1 MEPSSERLIRSALH
15 DLANVLA
22 GVRGILD
29 LSADRPLT
37 ARDRERLDAVI
48 DEGTTTLD
56 RSRNLAMG
64 LLPPAEPEPG
74 PEWRG
79 RLLEQ
84 LQPMSVIFRCRFEA
98 SYEGDPQADAW
109 PGELLRAYVQAVT
122 RQVLPYVRG
131 GTLALHFTADAQTW
145 RVRWHPVPIMPEN
158 LLPGGE
164 ERAQDISARWA
175 QRTGEALGAVT
186 ALEDG
191 ALLARLPRP

>member
-37 ARDRERLDAVI
+37 PRDRDRLDAVI

-56 RSRNLAMG
+56 RSRNLAMN
-64 LLPPAEPEPG
+64 LLPAAEPEPG
-74 PEWRG
+74 LEWRS

-84 LQPMSVIFRCRFEA
+84 LQPMSVIFLCRFEA
-98 SYEGDPQADAW
+98 TYEGDPQADAW
-109 PGELLRAYVQAVT
+109 PGELLRGYVQAVT

-131 GTLALHFTADAQTW
+131 GALALHFTADAQAW
-145 RVRWHPVPIMPEN
+145 RVRWRPVPLMPEN
-158 LLPGGE
+158 LRPDAG

-175 QRTGEALGAVT
+175 QRAGEALGAVT

-191 ALLARLPRP
+191 SLQARIPRP